1 MGRLLLIVKPCFGT
15 LAGYRREGFDMKR
28 ISTFIH
34 NNPVRVAAFISSA
47 IALIVS
53 FVVPD
58 VPTEPAIAFVLS
70 ALGLGEFAQR
80 AEDKKTVEALF
91 TEVPEI
97 AE

>member
-1 MGRLLLIVKPCFGT
+1 MRKVK
-15 LAGYRREGFDMKR
+15 A
-28 ISTFIH
+28 FIH
-34 NNPVRVAAFISSA
+34 NNPVRVAAFVSSA
-47 IALIVS
+47 VALIVS

-80 AEDKKTVEALF
+80 AEDKKTAEALL

-97 AE
+97 SE